1 MPVRGPARHAR
12 ALLAR
17 LLWCVLG
24 AAGAAGAAGGAGAA
38 GDAAAPA
45 RTVGV
50 TTIKLSLSNVH
61 LLRGARAVLVDAG
74 GKGDLPALAEALE
87 AQGLAWTD
95 VAAVIVTH
103 GHSDHA
109 GLAAEIRRRSG
120 ATLVLG
126 RGDVAMAAAGHN
138 DDLQPTGFTARILMH
153 FAIDPAYE
161 AFAPDIV
168 VDAELDL
175 ARFGIAGRVRQM
187 PGHTP
192 GSLVVELDDGRAL
205 VGDIMLGGF
214 LGGAIWP
221 TRAGEHYFHTDRARN
236 RANVVALLSRPLHT
250 FYLGHGGPVDRT
262 SVLAWLDIPDPRAGP

>member
-1 MPVRGPARHAR
+1 MPVHGFAPRVR
-12 ALLAR
+12 ALLLP
-17 LLWCVLG
+17 LLWCAVG
-24 AAGAAGAAGGAGAA
+24 AAGAAGDASAPAAAGVGAA
-38 GDAAAPA
+38 PSGAV
-45 RTVGV
+45 RV
-50 TTIKLSLSNVH
+50 TTVKLSLSNVH
-61 LLRGARAVLVDAG
+61 VVRGARAVLVDAG
-74 GKGDLPALAEALE
+74 GKADGPALTDALQ
-87 AQGLAWTD
+87 AQGLAWAD
-95 VAAVIVTH
+95 IAAVIVTH

-120 ATLVLG
+120 APLVLG
-126 RGDVAMAAAGHN
+126 RGDVPMAAAGHN
-138 DDLQPTGFTARILMH
+138 DDLQPTGFTARILQH
-153 FAIDPAYE
+153 FALDPAYE

-205 VGDIMLGGF
+205 VGDMMLGGF

-236 RANVVALLSRPLHT
+236 RANVVALLARPLHT

-262 SVLAWLDIPDPRAGP
+262 SVLAWLDIPDPRVRP